1 MGFADN
7 VLDLRWRQKFFLP
20 TAASL
25 PLLMMYYVSGGS
37 TSILIPEVLQPYV
50 GIELVELG
58 AFFETSPAND
68 P

>member
-1 MGFADN
+1 
-7 VLDLRWRQKFFLP
+7 
-20 TAASL
+20 
-25 PLLMMYYVSGGS
+25 MMYYVSGGS

-58 AFFETSPAND
+58 AFCETSPAND